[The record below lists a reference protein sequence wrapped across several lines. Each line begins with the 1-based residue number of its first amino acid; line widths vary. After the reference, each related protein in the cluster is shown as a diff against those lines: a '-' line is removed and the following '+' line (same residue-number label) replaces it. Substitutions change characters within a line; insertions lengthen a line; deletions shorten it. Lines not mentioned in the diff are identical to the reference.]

1 MSASHITFQ
10 KLQIFCTI
18 AEFRSVTRAAEH
30 IGVSQPVVTAHIR
43 SLETKLGVKLFARTG
58 RNIILTEAG
67 ERILRWANDA
77 LRQAQEMERD
87 IDGFVGGASGRV
99 AVSASLAVGSYVL
112 PGILLNFHAAYP
124 DARVTAVISNL
135 NVATEAVRI
144 GACDLALL
152 IVDPRQNLDDLIVEL
167 HWEERMIL
175 VAASKSRLVGERAT
189 AKELESVPFFSSPKG
204 FVFRDVEDEKLRSC
218 GILKRNVIFE
228 LGHPE
233 AQRRMICAD
242 AGVGFMLQTTV
253 QDSIARGELR
263 IVETPRINISV
274 QLALV
279 YRRNK
284 TFSPLQSRF
293 LDFLRKTRP
302 PGLRALA

>member
-1 MSASHITFQ
+1 MLLSHLTFQ
-10 KLQIFCTI
+10 KLQIFHTV

-30 IGVSQPVVTAHIR
+30 MGVSQPVVTAHIR
-43 SLETKLGVKLFARTG
+43 GLETRLGVKLFARSG

-67 ERILRWANDA
+67 ERVLRWASDT
-77 LRQAQEMERD
+77 LRQAQELERD
-87 IDGFVGGASGRV
+87 IDGFAGGASGHI
-99 AVSASLAVGSYVL
+99 AISASLAVGSYVL
-112 PGILLNFHAAYP
+112 PGMLLDFHAAYP

-135 NVATEAVRI
+135 NAATEAVRN

-152 IVDPRQNLDDLIVEL
+152 IVDPRQDLANMIVEL
-167 HWEERMIL
+167 RWEEPMIL
-175 VAASKSRLVGERAT
+175 VAAAKSRLVGKRAT
-189 AKELESVPFFSSPKG
+189 IKELEALPYFTSPKG

-218 GILKRNVIFE
+218 GILKRNVVFE

-253 QDSIARGELR
+253 QDSIRHGELR
-263 IVETPRINISV
+263 VVETPRINISV

-284 TFSPLQSRF
+284 TFSPLQTRF
-293 LDFLRKTRP
+293 LNFMRSARP
-302 PGLRALA
+302 HGLRALR